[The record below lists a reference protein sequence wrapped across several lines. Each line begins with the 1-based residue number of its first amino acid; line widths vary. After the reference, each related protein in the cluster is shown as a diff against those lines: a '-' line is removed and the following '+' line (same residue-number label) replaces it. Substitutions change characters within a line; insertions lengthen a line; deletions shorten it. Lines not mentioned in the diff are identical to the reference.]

1 MGQGEINDGQ
11 NGENALQRGIA
22 LFNAGDFFHAHEVWE
37 DWWRATT
44 RPEKQTIQGM
54 IQIAVAMHHATTGNS
69 AGAISV
75 MERGLQNLEVAG
87 DAWRGVNLQLLR
99 AEARL
104 FIKQLKSA
112 QTLTIWKIA
121 TSPSG
126 DS

>member
-1 MGQGEINDGQ
+1 MNDGQ
-11 NGENALQRGIA
+11 NGENALSRGIL
-22 LFNAGDFFHAHEVWE
+22 LFNAGDFFQAHEVWE

-54 IQIAVAMHHATTGNS
+54 IQIAVAMHHATTGNF

-75 MERGLQNLEVAG
+75 MERALQNLEAAG

-99 AEARL
+99 RAGRL
-104 FIKQLKSA
+104 LIEQLKGGQALAIFEITRSS
-112 QTLTIWKIA
+112 TI
-121 TSPSG
+121 